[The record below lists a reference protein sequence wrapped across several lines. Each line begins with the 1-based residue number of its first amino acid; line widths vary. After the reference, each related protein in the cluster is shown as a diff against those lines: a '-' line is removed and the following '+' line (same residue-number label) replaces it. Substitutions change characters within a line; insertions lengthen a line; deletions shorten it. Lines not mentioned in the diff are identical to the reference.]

1 MDYGIILKNCQLG
14 VGFFPC
20 LLGFSGVLLHKPF
33 LIVISFVIL
42 VNVVCLLPLFRKRAN
57 LCGFIFV
64 ATMAIPVNIYIL
76 LNLIDSDLFFYE
88 SIFMDLMMGIVYYS
102 VLFSLEQILSGV
114 AVKITRTF
122 YDTIRKKCSPV
133 CENVPQRD

>member
-14 VGFFPC
+14 VGLFPC
-20 LLGFSGVLLHKPF
+20 LLVFSGVLLHKPY

-57 LCGFIFV
+57 LWGFIFV

-133 CENVPQRD
+133 CENVPKRD